1 VTEASPLDQF
11 VAVLLDN
18 HEDDVADER
27 GMAHRFR
34 QERAHRAAVRR
45 YADMA
50 EVDRR
55 AAGRTVRRFHRQL
68 FLLDDRMGG
77 VLGIDRVERAANALV
92 RRSLGVRDDPVL
104 EKAETTY
111 EQIEEI
117 RRRIP
122 ISWSWKR
129 ARGEEPEDEVLRALE
144 RELDVLERRYVE
156 IWVGWSNP

>member
-1 VTEASPLDQF
+1 MTGASGLDQF

-18 HEDDVADER
+18 HEDAVADRR
-27 GMAHRFR
+27 GMLHRFR

-77 VLGIDRVERAANALV
+77 VLGIDRVERIADALV
-92 RRSLGVRDDPVL
+92 RQSLGVRDDAVV
-104 EKAETTY
+104 EEAETVY
-111 EQIEEI
+111 EHIEGIRHQI
-117 RRRIP
+117 P
-122 ISWSWKR
+122 LSWSWKR
-129 ARGEEPEDEVLRALE
+129 ARGEESEDESLRALE
-144 RELDVLERRYVE
+144 RDLDLLERRYVE